1 MGTPIKD
8 LAAALGL
15 PFEGDGSLVV
25 ERPTR
30 PGDAGAADLAVAMT
44 PDYAEAV
51 GASAAGAAILWDG
64 ADWQA
69 FGLRAAIFTGR
80 PRYAMAGVTTAFDQP
95 YHLAPGV
102 HPTAIVDE
110 SAELGADVTI
120 GPFAIVGPRAQIGAG
135 ARIHAHVTIGEDVVL
150 GAGALLHDGCK
161 ILRRVRIGDR
171 FIAHS
176 NAVIGGDGFSFVTPE
191 AGAVDEVKRSGT
203 LTGQHERQSYTRI
216 HSLGSVRI
224 GDDVE
229 VGCNTTIDRGTLSD
243 TEIGDGTKIDNLVMV
258 GHNVRVGRSCL
269 LCSQV
274 GIAGSS
280 TISDNVVLG
289 GQVGVA
295 DHVTVGENVIAAGK
309 SGISSNVPANRV
321 IMGNPAIRMD
331 ANVESYKQYRRLP
344 RLAQKL
350 EDLQKL
356 VSKLAANS

>member
-1 MGTPIKD
+1 MGTGIRE

-15 PFEGDGSLVV
+15 PFEGDGDHVV
-25 ERPTR
+25 DRPTR
-30 PGDAGAADLAVAMT
+30 PGDATADDLAVAMS
-44 PDYAEAV
+44 PDYADAV
-51 GASAAGAAILWDG
+51 GASAARAAILWDG
-64 ADWQA
+64 ADWEA

-80 PRYAMAGVTTAFDQP
+80 PRYAMAGVTQAFDHP
-95 YHLAPGV
+95 YHLPPGV
-102 HPTAIVDE
+102 HPSAIVDPG
-110 SAELGADVTI
+110 AELGDDVAI
-120 GPFAIVGPRAQIGAG
+120 GPFAIVGPGARIGAG

-150 GAGALLHDGCK
+150 GDGALLHDGCR

-171 FIAHS
+171 FIAHA
-176 NAVIGGDGFSFVTPE
+176 NAVVGGDGFSFVTPE
-191 AGAVDEVKRSGT
+191 AGAVDEVKTSGT
-203 LTGQHERQSYTRI
+203 LTTQHARQSYTRI
-216 HSLGSVRI
+216 HSLGAVRI

-229 VGCNTTIDRGTLSD
+229 LGCNSTIDRGTLSD

-274 GIAGSS
+274 GIAGSA

-295 DHVTVGENVIAAGK
+295 DHVTVGENVVAAGK
-309 SGISSNVPANRV
+309 SGISSNVPPNRV

-344 RLAQKL
+344 RLAAKL
-350 EDLQKL
+350 ESLQKL